1 MTQNFKR
8 RITLLPNS
16 KDSIQ
21 NSLKK
26 FKDIDLEEKADNDT
40 FNKTLISKNTPKK
53 EKKINPYLLET
64 PKIEKSKERRI
75 SIYSPLSFGENSFM
89 EDNPISNEKISIH
102 KNFEKNSSEKKVT
115 NFNYHIT
122 ENQEIDIQNINTCFS
137 MNKIKKLNKN
147 NRKFENVIV
156 FNNDNYQKYIFPL
169 FNDNDIYR
177 ESNIINKNNENI
189 FLKAHDDE
197 NSDKE

>member
-156 FNNDNYQKYIFPL
+156 FNNDKYQKYIFPL